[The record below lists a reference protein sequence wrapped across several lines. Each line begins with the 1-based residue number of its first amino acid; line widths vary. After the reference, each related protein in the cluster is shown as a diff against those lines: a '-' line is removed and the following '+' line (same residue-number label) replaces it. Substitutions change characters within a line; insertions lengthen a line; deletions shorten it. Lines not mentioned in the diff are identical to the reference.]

1 MIVLLLGHEMERAV
15 TWNNPLSRPDK
26 AFTKDVDR
34 FTVRHRRATARDWRS
49 YVRAAWRASV
59 GVAMRLG
66 DRFRHNPMVREALA
80 ARIVQSG
87 VQKLVVDGDAV
98 TAALQAALEHG
109 SSRKEDVVEQ
119 ALSAL
124 SRWAPTS
131 PTAALRLLRSDLRND
146 ARVVDYAL
154 RSLRSCSVRAVI
166 FLIPQ
171 LVQVLRYDRTGL
183 LEQFLRATS
192 KASELVAHQVIWN
205 TRIYTIKDATKDDAG
220 NGGAGDNDLA
230 PVAERVSKAVEA
242 QFDAEQA
249 KTYRLLFE
257 FFENFTNASQ
267 LLIDLKHKIEAD
279 EPGLAKDEIR
289 ARLTKRLFVELQKT
303 PVEQVI
309 GLAYLP
315 TNPDWMVHDIVP
327 AKSTALQ
334 SAAKV
339 PLLVSF
345 TVSDRQ
351 RLPRAPP
358 PPSQSDAYADDVI
371 TLERTVLEE
380 PMMSSGGYE
389 SDSEASPRAAG
400 VARLSDAAVHSMFDD
415 APSDDDD
422 DGDDGDER
430 ERFTAA
436 AERAEI
442 SRILGQSVERR
453 IREVTDADATELK
466 PIKASKAAAKK
477 AKTQQA
483 PTAPIVS
490 AAEVALVQAH
500 GKHERMRQLLEQQ
513 PRNKRTQACIFKA
526 GDDIRQDMLALQVIE
541 LFKTILDEVG
551 LDVYLYPYKVIAT
564 RPGCG
569 IIEVVPSA
577 KSRDAIG
584 KYLDGNLID
593 YFVSKYGPVSSE
605 PFQRARTNFIRSM
618 AAYAVVSYILQV
630 KDRHNGNILIDDQ
643 GHLVHIDFGFI
654 FDISPGGDIGFEVSP
669 FKLSQEMI
677 DVMGGEPGAEQFT
690 YFMEQG
696 VRAFMACRTHME
708 SIITLVELMLDT
720 KLPCFKPGCVQRLR
734 ERFFPDKSEADAAL
748 AMSGVMLK
756 AFSLIPFYTGYYY
769 DVFQKIS
776 QGISF

>member
-1 MIVLLLGHEMERAV
+1 
-15 TWNNPLSRPDK
+15 
-26 AFTKDVDR
+26 
-34 FTVRHRRATARDWRS
+34 
-49 YVRAAWRASV
+49 
-59 GVAMRLG
+59 
-66 DRFRHNPMVREALA
+66 
-80 ARIVQSG
+80 
-87 VQKLVVDGDAV
+87 
-98 TAALQAALEHG
+98 
-109 SSRKEDVVEQ
+109 
-119 ALSAL
+119 
-124 SRWAPTS
+124 
-131 PTAALRLLRSDLRND
+131 
-146 ARVVDYAL
+146 
-154 RSLRSCSVRAVI
+154 
-166 FLIPQ
+166 
-171 LVQVLRYDRTGL
+171 
-183 LEQFLRATS
+183 
-192 KASELVAHQVIWN
+192 
-205 TRIYTIKDATKDDAG
+205 
-220 NGGAGDNDLA
+220 
-230 PVAERVSKAVEA
+230 
-242 QFDAEQA
+242 
-249 KTYRLLFE
+249 
-257 FFENFTNASQ
+257 
-267 LLIDLKHKIEAD
+267 
-279 EPGLAKDEIR
+279 
-289 ARLTKRLFVELQKT
+289 
-303 PVEQVI
+303 
-309 GLAYLP
+309 
-315 TNPDWMVHDIVP
+315 
-327 AKSTALQ
+327 
-334 SAAKV
+334 
-339 PLLVSF
+339 
-345 TVSDRQ
+345 
-351 RLPRAPP
+351 
-358 PPSQSDAYADDVI
+358 
-371 TLERTVLEE
+371 
-380 PMMSSGGYE
+380 
-389 SDSEASPRAAG
+389 
-400 VARLSDAAVHSMFDD
+400 
-415 APSDDDD
+415 
-422 DGDDGDER
+422 
-430 ERFTAA
+430 
-436 AERAEI
+436 
-442 SRILGQSVERR
+442 
-453 IREVTDADATELK
+453 
-466 PIKASKAAAKK
+466 
-477 AKTQQA
+477 
-483 PTAPIVS
+483 VS
-490 AAEVALVQAH
+490 AAEVSLVQAQAH
-500 GKHERMRQLLEQQ
+500 GKHERVRQLLEQQ